1 MFPIVSPMPL
11 DRSDSKHLRAEHRSS
26 ALGSAACPTTCAT
39 GPPACCVTRAIP
51 PIWLTKLD
59 WIIEHPAARRQ
70 YGAVRPPL
78 VRERFSMDV
87 VTRSYIA
94 LYERLTTR

>member
-1 MFPIVSPMPL
+1 VPDYVR
-11 DRSDSKHLRAEHRSS
+11 D
-26 ALGSAACPTTCAT
+26 GAT
-39 GPPACCVTRAIP
+39 GLLCDAGNPAD
-51 PIWLTKLD
+51 LTDKLD

-94 LYERLTTR
+94 LYERLMTR